1 VTRTPLAFAAA
12 LIVALPM
19 IAAADHGGPRVPALM
34 SPLVLALLAGGLTLL
49 AGILLVVIITRR
61 RGPAEEDE

>member
-1 VTRTPLAFAAA
+1 MTRTPLAFAIA
-12 LIVALPM
+12 LIVVLPM
-19 IAAADHGGPRVPALM
+19 VAVADHGGPSAPAPM